1 MVSSSLSRIVMMV
14 PWEYFRDHVKVSSR
28 FFWGFFLFSS
38 GMGPF
43 FVRDS
48 IFCLDS
54 FGHAFG
60 LGS

>member
-1 MVSSSLSRIVMMV
+1 MV

-28 FFWGFFLFSS
+28 WGFFLFSS

-43 FVRDS
+43 SERDS
-48 IFCLDS
+48 IFCLDL

-60 LGS
+60 LVS